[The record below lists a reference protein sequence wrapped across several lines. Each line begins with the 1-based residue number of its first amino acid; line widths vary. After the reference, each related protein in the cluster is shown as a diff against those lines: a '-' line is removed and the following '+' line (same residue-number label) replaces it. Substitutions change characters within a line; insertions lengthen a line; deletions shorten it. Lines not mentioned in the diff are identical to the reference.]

1 MSPPDGSADQARPD
15 PEGRPAQHRGS
26 ADALHTEQRNQPVQ
40 KHRTEEHARHEQPER
55 PRASRRRVFPLP
67 FGSVRVATTLGAVAV
82 VAVAL
87 LAACAGLLG
96 VIHQGLVNSAERTA
110 LARADAVARVSGSGR
125 LVDRLAV
132 PDGEDSLLQVVAD
145 DGRILAASENL
156 AGRAPVASF
165 EPAAGHSSAARS
177 LDLALRPDPHP
188 HPYRLVAVRAKTANG
203 SGATVYAGTSLETAR
218 YTQRL
223 IVTSMI
229 PGIPLLLLLVAAVT
243 WRSTGRALRPVE
255 AIRAEVA
262 EITERDLGR
271 RVPVPASRD
280 EVARLSQTMNATLDR
295 LEESMDRQRRFVA
308 DASHELRNP
317 IAALRAHV
325 EVAIAH
331 PQLLHGP
338 ELLDDVIRV
347 QQLADDLLLLARLDA
362 GQSPERTNLD
372 LCDLVRT
379 TTARRPRGRVPVTV
393 DASGPAPVYGNRGQ
407 LARVLDN
414 LLDNAQRHARRTITV
429 TVTDGAR
436 GVVLEVLDDGP
447 GVPEKDRE
455 RVFTRF
461 TRLDASRSRDAGGT
475 GLGLAI
481 ARDIAENHGGQ
492 LAVAAGPGGHF
503 TLRLPHAATTG
514 TSSGA
519 AGA

>member
-379 TTARRPRGRVPVTV
+379 TTARRPRGGFR
-393 DASGPAPVYGNRGQ
+393 
-407 LARVLDN
+407 
-414 LLDNAQRHARRTITV
+414 
-429 TVTDGAR
+429 
-436 GVVLEVLDDGP
+436 
-447 GVPEKDRE
+447 
-455 RVFTRF
+455 
-461 TRLDASRSRDAGGT
+461 SRSTPRVQPRCTAT
-475 GLGLAI
+475 
-481 ARDIAENHGGQ
+481 
-492 LAVAAGPGGHF
+492 AASWPASW
-503 TLRLPHAATTG
+503 T
-514 TSSGA
+514 TSSTTPSGTPVRRSP
-519 AGA
+519 